1 MMPITIGT
9 DGTLTNPAGIAGN
22 ATDPNDNLSMA
33 SVTYRAR

>member
-22 ATDPNDNLSMA
+22 ATDPNHNLSMA